1 MLALQDLDSF
11 LKPRSIAIIGA
22 STDVDSINGRPL
34 KYLLEKRYPGSVYP
48 VNPKYESILGVKCYP
63 DILSVPEVPDLAL
76 IAVNARVAIR
86 VLRDCKQRG
95 VKNCIVFSSGF
106 AEAGNEEM
114 QLELDKIA
122 GTPGMRICG
131 PNCQGMINL
140 FDSVFGT
147 FSAAAGP
154 EHLRLGPAA
163 FVSQSGAL
171 GFSTFNMAQERGVGF
186 GYVVTTGNQVDVE
199 VAEVA
204 HHILQDDR
212 VSVAICYVEGVKN
225 IENLRALARASRQG
239 GKPLCVLK
247 VGKSTAGRKA
257 AMSHTAALTGSAEV
271 FDAFAR
277 QENVVLLDDIEEVID
292 AAAAFGPGKL
302 ASGRGIGIITSSG
315 GAGILMADRC
325 EERGLVVPELPPETQ
340 DLIRKYIPAFG
351 SARNPVDLTAQVV
364 NEATQ
369 FRICLDALLER
380 PELDVIIVVMTMI
393 IGQSGD
399 QVAADV
405 IDASAKTSKPIV
417 VCWTIG
423 PETGPMVGRLARAG
437 VPVFTS
443 PAACA
448 RTVARLV
455 SYSERKRVLDSREE
469 RKSRARTAVQRA
481 QASPSQAAAAPQTA
495 AVSQANALSPA
506 TGDPVPQA
514 QSLLAAGQPLTEYQ
528 AKSLLRAYGIPTTR
542 EEVATSA
549 DEAVSIAREI
559 GFPVAMKISSQDIL
573 HKTEAGAI
581 RLRLSDE
588 RQVKQAF
595 KEVMENSRR
604 HAPSA
609 RLDGVLVQE
618 MVVGGT
624 EVIVGANS
632 DPQFGPVVMYG
643 LGGIFVEVLKDVS
656 LRVAPV
662 ELDEALDMIKETRA
676 YPVLLGARGRPR
688 ADIEA
693 LAQAIVDVSRF
704 ADAYAGVLRELDINP
719 LVVLPE
725 GKGVKV
731 VDALMVPKQPQ

>member
-11 LKPRSIAIIGA
+11 LKPQSIAIIGA

-34 KYLLEKRYPGSVYP
+34 KYLLEKRYPGKVYP

-63 DILSVPEVPDLAL
+63 DIMSVPEVPDLAL

-86 VLRDCKQRG
+86 VLRDCKQCG

-154 EHLRLGPAA
+154 AHLRLGPAA

-186 GYVVTTGNQVDVE
+186 GYVVTTGNQVDLE

-204 HHILQDDR
+204 HRILLDDR
-212 VSVAICYVEGVKN
+212 VNVAICYLEGVKN
-225 IENLRALARASRQG
+225 VENLRALARAAREG

-247 VGKSTAGRKA
+247 VGKSSAGQKA

-271 FDAFAR
+271 FEAFAR

-292 AAAAFGPGKL
+292 AAAAFGTGKL
-302 ASGRGIGIITSSG
+302 PAGRGIGIITSSG

-325 EERGLVVPELPPETQ
+325 EERGLVVPELSHETQ
-340 DLIRKYIPAFG
+340 DLIRRYIPAFG

-455 SYSERKRVLDSREE
+455 SYSERKRVLDSREV
-469 RKSRARTAVQRA
+469 RQSRAGEAVDVA
-481 QASPSQAAAAPQTA
+481 TASPSQAS
-495 AVSQANALSPA
+495 AVSPAAGDQVLQARSA
-506 TGDPVPQA
+506 
-514 QSLLAAGQPLTEYQ
+514 LAAGQPLTEYQ
-528 AKSLLRAYGIPTTR
+528 AKCMLRAYGIPTTR
-542 EEVATSA
+542 EAIATSA
-549 DEAVSIAREI
+549 EDAVSIAREI
-559 GFPVAMKISSQDIL
+559 GFPVAMKISSLDIP
-573 HKTEAGAI
+573 HKTEAGGI
-581 RLRLSDE
+581 KLGLVDE
-588 RQVKQAF
+588 QQVKQAF
-595 KEVMENSRR
+595 KEVMENSRGY
-604 HAPSA
+604 APGA

-618 MVVGGT
+618 MVAGGT

-704 ADAYAGVLRELDINP
+704 ADAHAGVLRELDINP

-725 GKGVKV
+725 GRGVKV
-731 VDALMVPKQPQ
+731 IDALMVPRQPE

>member
-1 MLALQDLDSF
+1 MAEEFVLVAPEFAAYHVGRKVVFALHDLDSF

-22 STDVDSINGRPL
+22 STDVESINGRPL
-34 KYLLEKRYPGSVYP
+34 KYLLDKKYPGNVYP

-63 DILSVPEVPDLAL
+63 DILSVPLVPDLAL
-76 IAVNARVAIR
+76 IAVNARVAVRI
-86 VLRDCKQRG
+86 LRDCKQRG

-106 AEAGNEEM
+106 AEAGNEET
-114 QLELDKIA
+114 QAELDRIA
-122 GTPGMRICG
+122 GMPGMRICG

-140 FDSVFGT
+140 FDSVFAT

-154 EHLRLGPAA
+154 EDLRVGPAG

-186 GYVVTTGNQVDVE
+186 GYVVTTGNQVDLE

-204 HHILQDDR
+204 HRILQDAR
-212 VSVAICYVEGVKN
+212 VNVAICYLEGVKSV
-225 IENLRALARASRQG
+225 ENLRASAQAARAA

-247 VGKSTAGRKA
+247 VGKSRAGQKA
-257 AMSHTAALTGSAEV
+257 AMSHTAALTGSSEV

-277 QENVVLLDDIEEVID
+277 QENLVVLEDIEEVID
-292 AAAAFGPGKL
+292 SAAVFGPGKL
-302 ASGRGIGIITSSG
+302 PGGRGIGIITSSG

-325 EERGLVVPELPPETQ
+325 EEKGLVVPELGPETQ
-340 DLIRKYIPAFG
+340 DLIRKYIPPFG

-364 NEATQ
+364 NEASQ
-369 FRICLDALLER
+369 FRICLDAMLER

-399 QVAADV
+399 QVAADA
-405 IDASAKTSKPIV
+405 IDASSKTSKPLV

-437 VPVFTS
+437 VPTFTS

-448 RTVARLV
+448 RAVARLV
-455 SYSERKRVLDSREE
+455 SYAERKRVLEGREE
-469 RKSRARTAVQRA
+469 RVEAVLRPA
-481 QASPSQAAAAPQTA
+481 FAAMPFAGQA
-495 AVSQANALSPA
+495 L
-506 TGDPVPQA
+506 D
-514 QSLLAAGQPLTEYQ
+514 LLAAGTAPTEYQ

-542 EEVATSA
+542 EAIATGA
-549 DEAVSIAREI
+549 EEAVNIAREI
-559 GFPVAMKISSQDIL
+559 GYPVAMKISSPDIA
-573 HKTEAGAI
+573 HKTEAGAV
-581 RLRLSDE
+581 RLGVGDE
-588 RQVKQAF
+588 QQARQAF
-595 KEVMENSRR
+595 REVMENSRR
-604 HAPSA
+604 YSPSA

-624 EVIVGANS
+624 EVIIGAS
-632 DPQFGPVVMYG
+632 LDPQFGTVVMYG

-656 LRVAPV
+656 LRVAPIGQ
-662 ELDEALDMIKETRA
+662 DEALDMIMQTRA
-676 YPVLLGARGRPR
+676 YPILLGARGRPR

-693 LAQAIVDVSRF
+693 LAKAIVDISRF
-704 ADAYAGVLRELDINP
+704 AAEHSGVLRELDINP

-725 GKGVKV
+725 GKGVRV
-731 VDALMVPKQPQ
+731 VDALMVPEQQR